1 MTSSD
6 KYTVETITYI
16 QPWNPNLF
24 TFRTTR
30 FSGYRFIPGQFARLG
45 IPDGD
50 RIIWRPYSIASA
62 NWDEHLEFYSI
73 VVPEGEFTPRLAQ
86 LRVGDTLLVD
96 KTNYGFLTTDRFE
109 CGKDLWMLSTGTGLA
124 PFVSILHD
132 FDTWQQYDNL
142 ILVHGVRHANE
153 LGYAELLRALPEHEI
168 FGEFAHKL
176 HYVQAVTREDV
187 PGALRGRITELLD
200 SGELECT
207 TGVTFDA
214 ERARVMICGN
224 PDLVEDLRGM
234 LTARGMSLAKRGR
247 PGHFAIE
254 NAY

>member
-109 CGKDLWMLSTGTGLA
+109 CGRDLWMLSTGTGLA
-124 PFVSILHD
+124 PFISILYD
-132 FDTWQQYDNL
+132 FDTWEQYER
-142 ILVHGVRHANE
+142 IVLVHSVREAHELTYQEEIRSFGWNE
-153 LGYAELLRALPEHEI
+153 LFAEH
-168 FGEFAHKL
+168 AHKL
-176 HYVQAVTREDV
+176 EYVQVVTREAVD
-187 PGALRGRITELLD
+187 GALGARITELLA
-200 SGELECT
+200 SGELEAHV
-207 TGVTFDA
+207 GLPISV
-214 ERARVMICGN
+214 EHSRVMICGN
-224 PDLVEDLRGM
+224 PDMVEETRKLLTTRG
-234 LTARGMSLAKRGR
+234 LTVAKRGK
-247 PGHFAIE
+247 PGNLAVE
-254 NAY
+254 NYW